1 MFIWKESPVSALSY
15 TGSLKL
21 IPGDSGHKA
30 DDTLDGYN
38 HTHTH
43 IRSHT
48 TDNSELPISL
58 QRMPVVFGGNP
69 STWRKLRKHVESMK
83 APHTQGV
90 DGIRNPQPQR
100 YEAHVLTT
108 KPPRHDYLV

>member
-1 MFIWKESPVSALSY
+1 MSALSY

-43 IRSHT
+43 THPFTHYGQFRVANQPT
-48 TDNSELPISL
+48 THACGL
-58 QRMPVVFGGNP
+58 
-69 STWRKLRKHVESMK
+69 WRKPEYLEKTPETRREQESST
-83 APHTQGV
+83 HTGRRR
-90 DGIRNPQPQR
+90 DS
-100 YEAHVLTT
+100 E
-108 KPPRHDYLV
+108 PPTPEVRGTRANH